1 MSKRRL
7 SLQQSR
13 RIAQQN
19 DQGAVGDL
27 TGSEGLVISPLR
39 QQAEIEDS
47 ISGERYRCH
56 LRANLPPLTVGDR
69 VIWQPGSPTGVV
81 VALKP
86 RHNCIQRPDS
96 FGNLKLVAANVDCA
110 LIVLAPEPVAHANL
124 IDRYL
129 VALHALDI
137 RPVLVL
143 NKSDLLT
150 PDHPML
156 ALAAGYEAL
165 GYTCLRVSAQN
176 PASLAPMQSVLAE
189 GTSILVGQSGV
200 GKSSLLQALL
210 PAEAIKIGELSEGV
224 AKGRHTTTH
233 ARLYQFPLGGQC
245 IDSPG
250 IREFGLGHLSAEQV
264 AQGFVEFEDF
274 LGRCKFR
281 NCLHQQ
287 DPGCALIQAREEGAI
302 SAERFA
308 SYQQILASQSLTT
321 PKTSTP

>member
-19 DQGAVGDL
+19 DQGAAGDL

-39 QQAEIEDS
+39 QQAEIEDCF
-47 ISGERYRCH
+47 SGERYRCH

-165 GYTCLRVSAQN
+165 GYTCLKVSAQN
-176 PASLAPMQSVLAE
+176 PASLAPLQSVLAE

>member
-7 SLQQSR
+7 SLQQTR
-13 RIAQQN
+13 RIAQHNVQELSS
-19 DQGAVGDL
+19 DTSGR
-27 TGSEGLVISPLR
+27 EGLVISPLR
-39 QQAEIEDS
+39 QQAEIEDALTK
-47 ISGERYRCH
+47 ERQRCH

-69 VIWQPGSPTGVV
+69 VIWQSGEPTGVV
-81 VALKP
+81 VSLMP
-86 RHNCIQRPDS
+86 RRNCIQRPDS
-96 FGNLKLVAANVDCA
+96 FGNLKLVAANVDCG

-137 RPVLVL
+137 RPVLIL

-150 PDHPML
+150 HDHPMVQL
-156 ALAAGYEAL
+156 AVSYQAL
-165 GYTCLRVSAQN
+165 GYCCLQVSAQDE
-176 PASLAPMQSVLAE
+176 STLAPLKELLAT

-210 PAEAIKIGELSEGV
+210 PHEAIKIGELSEGV

-233 ARLYQFPLGGQC
+233 ARLYAFVSGGQC

-250 IREFGLGHLSAEQV
+250 IREFGLGHLSVEQV
-264 AQGFVEFEDF
+264 AQGFIEFEPF

-287 DPGCALIQAREEGAI
+287 DPGCALVQAREQGAI
-302 SAERFA
+302 STERFA
-308 SYQQILASQSLTT
+308 SYRQILASQSLTT
-321 PKTSTP
+321 PKTSLL

>member
-39 QQAEIEDS
+39 QQAEIEDC

-165 GYTCLRVSAQN
+165 GYTCLKVSAQN
-176 PASLAPMQSVLAE
+176 PASLAPLQSVLAE

>member
-1 MSKRRL
+1 MTKRRL
-7 SLQQSR
+7 SLQQTR

-19 DQGAVGDL
+19 TQGVDGEVS
-27 TGSEGLVISPLR
+27 GNEGLVISPLR
-39 QQAEIEDS
+39 QQAEIEDCAT
-47 ISGERYRCH
+47 GERYRCH

-69 VIWQPGSPTGVV
+69 VMWQPGAPTGVV

-150 PDHPML
+150 AGHSML

-165 GYTCLRVSAQN
+165 GYTCLRVSAQDIG
-176 PASLAPMQSVLAE
+176 SLTPLQAVLAE

-233 ARLYQFPLGGQC
+233 ARLYHVSGGGRC

-250 IREFGLGHLSAEQV
+250 IREFGLGHLSVEQV
-264 AQGFVEFEDF
+264 AQGFVEFEGY

-287 DPGCALIQAREEGAI
+287 DPGCALIRAREEGAI
-302 SAERFA
+302 SPERFT

-321 PKTSTP
+321 PKTSNP

>member
-1 MSKRRL
+1 MTKRRL
-7 SLQQSR
+7 SLQQTR

-19 DQGAVGDL
+19 TQELAADCN
-27 TGSEGLVISPLR
+27 GSEGLVISPLR
-39 QQAEIEDS
+39 QQAEIQDCA
-47 ISGERYRCH
+47 SGERHRCH
-56 LRANLPPLTVGDR
+56 LRANLPPLTVGDK
-69 VIWQPGSPTGVV
+69 VIWQPGEPTGVV

-86 RHNCIQRPDS
+86 RRNCIQRPDS

-143 NKSDLLT
+143 NKSDLLK

-156 ALAAGYEAL
+156 TLAASYEAL
-165 GYTCLRVSAQN
+165 GYSCLTVSAQDSQ
-176 PASLAPMQSVLAE
+176 SLVPLQAVLAT

-210 PAEAIKIGELSEGV
+210 PEQSIKIGELSEGV

-233 ARLYQFPLGGQC
+233 ARLYHFASGGQC

-250 IREFGLGHLSAEQV
+250 IREFGLGHLSPEQV
-264 AQGFVEFEDF
+264 AQGFIEFEDF

-287 DPGCALIQAREEGAI
+287 DPGCALNQARDEGAI
-302 SAERFA
+302 SPDRFN

-321 PKTSTP
+321 PKSSLT

>member
-19 DQGAVGDL
+19 DLGVAADD
-27 TGSEGLVISPLR
+27 TGIEGLVISPLR
-39 QQAEIEDS
+39 QQAEIEDCV
-47 ISGERYRCH
+47 SGERHRCH

-69 VIWQPGSPTGVV
+69 VVWQPGSPTGVV

-86 RHNCIQRPDS
+86 RHNCIQRPDT

-143 NKSDLLT
+143 NKSDLLA
-150 PDHPML
+150 PGHPML

-165 GYTCLRVSAQN
+165 GYSCLRVCAHD
-176 PASLAPMQSVLAE
+176 PDSLSPLQRVLAE

-233 ARLYQFPLGGQC
+233 ARLYHFASGGQC

-250 IREFGLGHLSAEQV
+250 IREFGLGHLSPEQV
-264 AQGFVEFEDF
+264 AQGFVEFEDY

-281 NCLHQQ
+281 NCTHQQ

-302 SAERFA
+302 SSERFA

>member
-1 MSKRRL
+1 MTKRRL
-7 SLQQSR
+7 SLQQTR
-13 RIAQQN
+13 RIALQN
-19 DQGAVGDL
+19 TSELERDI
-27 TGSEGLVISPLR
+27 TGREGLVISPLR
-39 QQAEIEDS
+39 QQAEIQDE
-47 ISGERYRCH
+47 ITGERHRCH

-69 VIWQPGSPTGVV
+69 VIWQPGEPTGVV

-86 RHNCIQRPDS
+86 RRNCIQRPDS
-96 FGNLKLVAANVDCA
+96 FGNLKLVAANVDCG

-143 NKSDLLT
+143 NKSDLLG

-156 ALAAGYEAL
+156 ALAASYQAL
-165 GYTCLRVSAQN
+165 GYTCLTVSAVD
-176 PASLAPMQSVLAE
+176 ATSLLPIQAVLAE

-210 PAEAIKIGELSEGV
+210 PEQVIKVGELSEGV

-233 ARLYQFPLGGQC
+233 ARLYPFASGGQC

-250 IREFGLGHLSAEQV
+250 IREFGLGHLSPEQV
-264 AQGFVEFEDF
+264 AQGFIEFEDF

-287 DPGCALIQAREEGAI
+287 DPGCALIQAREEGVI
-302 SAERFA
+302 SPERFT

-321 PKTSTP
+321 PKTSLT

>member
-7 SLQQSR
+7 SLQQTR

-19 DQGAVGDL
+19 NHGVAGDL
-27 TGSEGLVISPLR
+27 AGCEGLVISPLR
-39 QQAEIEDS
+39 QQAEIEDCVT
-47 ISGERYRCH
+47 GERVRCH

-69 VIWQPGSPTGVV
+69 VIWQSGSPTGVV

-86 RHNCIQRPDS
+86 RRNCIQRPDS
-96 FGNLKLVAANVDCA
+96 FGNLKLVAANVDNA

-143 NKSDLLT
+143 NKSDLLV
-150 PDHPML
+150 PDHAML
-156 ALAAGYEAL
+156 RLLAVYESL
-165 GYTCLRVSAQN
+165 GYRCLRVSAQIA
-176 PASLAPMQSVLAE
+176 ASLTPLEAVLAE

-210 PAEAIKIGELSEGV
+210 PNEAIKIGELSEGV

-233 ARLYQFPLGGQC
+233 ARLYHFAGGGQC

-264 AQGFVEFEDF
+264 AQGFVEFEEY

-281 NCLHQQ
+281 NCTHQE
-287 DPGCALIQAREEGAI
+287 DPGCALMRALEEGAI
-302 SAERFA
+302 GEERFT

-321 PKTSTP
+321 PKMSTP

>member
-7 SLQQSR
+7 SLHQTR
-13 RIAQQN
+13 RIALQN
-19 DQGAVGDL
+19 SQDAEGDFV
-27 TGSEGLVISPLR
+27 GSEGLVISPLR
-39 QQAEIEDS
+39 QQAEIQDCL
-47 ISGERYRCH
+47 SGARHRCH

-69 VIWQPGSPTGVV
+69 VIWQAGEPTGVV

-86 RHNCIQRPDS
+86 RRNCIQRPDS
-96 FGNLKLVAANVDCA
+96 FGKLKLVAANVDCA

-143 NKSDLLT
+143 NKSDLLN
-150 PDHPML
+150 PGHPML
-156 ALAAGYEAL
+156 KLASGYQAL
-165 GYTCLRVSAQN
+165 GYTCLTVSAQE
-176 PASLAPMQSVLAE
+176 PLSLQPLQAVLAA

-210 PAEAIKIGELSEGV
+210 PEQSIKVGELSEGV

-233 ARLYQFPLGGQC
+233 ARLYPFACGGQC

-274 LGRCKFR
+274 LGHCKFR
-281 NCLHQQ
+281 NCMHQQ
-287 DPGCALIQAREEGAI
+287 DPGCALIRAREEGAI
-302 SAERFA
+302 SLERFV
-308 SYQQILASQSLTT
+308 SYQQIVASQTLT
-321 PKTSTP
+321 

>member
-1 MSKRRL
+1 
-7 SLQQSR
+7 QQTR

-19 DQGAVGDL
+19 NQGVEGDV
-27 TGSEGLVISPLR
+27 TGCEGVVISPLR

-47 ISGERYRCH
+47 ATGERYRCH

-69 VIWQPGSPTGVV
+69 VVWQPGSPTGVV

-86 RHNCIQRPDS
+86 RRNCIQRPDS

-143 NKSDLLT
+143 NKSDLLV

-156 ALAAGYEAL
+156 ALAASYEAL
-165 GYTCLRVSAQN
+165 GYTCLKVSAQAAN
-176 PASLAPMQSVLAE
+176 SLEPLQRVLAE

-210 PAEAIKIGELSEGV
+210 PDEQIKIGELSEGV

-233 ARLYQFPLGGQC
+233 ARLYHFAGGGAC

-250 IREFGLGHLSAEQV
+250 IREFGLGHLSPEQV
-264 AQGFVEFEDF
+264 AQGFVEFEGF
-274 LGRCKFR
+274 LGQCKFR

-287 DPGCALIQAREEGAI
+287 DPGCALLHAREEGVI
-302 SAERFA
+302 SSERFA